1 MPAPTPTEAQRAVAA
16 GRLERTTMVM
26 AEHELDLLIIAP
38 SADQF
43 YLLGRR
49 MPLTERLSALAI
61 PVEGPPTMIVPKL
74 QRPLLDGLPIDAKVI
89 DWDETQDPIALV
101 AELARRHGARS
112 LAVNDH
118 LWSGFL
124 LRLQQAVP
132 DAQYR
137 DGAEVLSRL
146 RRVKDDSEIAG
157 LREATRRFDA
167 LWGEF
172 CTTDTLI
179 GRTEFDIQTRL
190 RELMTAHGM
199 EEIGWCDVGSGPNGA
214 SPLHHWSHRVVEP
227 GDPVVIDFAASL
239 DGYWADTCRTPVA
252 GEPDP
257 AFVEIYDIDRAA
269 HEAAQAAI
277 RPGVSC
283 QEIDRAARRVIA
295 DAGYGSYFIHRVGHG
310 IGIDAHEHPYIVEGN
325 ETPLEPGMTFSNE
338 PGIYIPG
345 RWGVRIENITAVTQ
359 DGCEVFSTAPKE
371 LISLC

>member
-1 MPAPTPTEAQRAVAA
+1 MTQQTPTAAQRAVAA
-16 GRLERTTMVM
+16 DRLARTTALM
-26 AEHELDLLIIAP
+26 AEHALDLLIIAP

-43 YLLGRR
+43 YFLGRR
-49 MPLTERLSALAI
+49 MPLTERLSVLAI
-61 PVEGPPTMIVPKL
+61 PALGPPIMIVPTL
-74 QRPLLDGLPIDAKVI
+74 QRPLLAGLPFDAETI
-89 DWDETQDPIALV
+89 DWDETQDPIAVV
-101 AELARRHGARS
+101 AELARRNGARS

-124 LRLQQAVP
+124 LRLQQALPEV
-132 DAQYR
+132 QYR
-137 DGAEVLSRL
+137 DGADVLSQL
-146 RRVKDDSEIAG
+146 RRIKDASELAS
-157 LREATRRFDA
+157 LREAAKRLDA

-172 CTTDTLI
+172 CTETII
-179 GRTEFDIQTRL
+179 GRTEFDIQRRL

-239 DGYWADTCRTPVA
+239 DGYWCDTCRTPVA

-257 AFVEIYDIDRAA
+257 AFIEIYDIDRAA

-283 QEIDRAARRVIA
+283 QEVDRAARRVIA
-295 DAGYGSYFIHRVGHG
+295 DAGYGDYFIHRVGHG
-310 IGIDAHEHPYIVEGN
+310 IGVDAHEHPYIVEGN

-345 RWGVRIENITAVTQ
+345 RWGVRIENITAVTEN
-359 DGCEVFSTAPKE
+359 GSEVFSTAPKE
-371 LISLC
+371 LISLS